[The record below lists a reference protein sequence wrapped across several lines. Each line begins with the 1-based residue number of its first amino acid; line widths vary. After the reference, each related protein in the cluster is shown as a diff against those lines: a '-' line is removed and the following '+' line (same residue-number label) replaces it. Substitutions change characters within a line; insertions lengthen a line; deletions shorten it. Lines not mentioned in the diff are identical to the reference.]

1 MGGGAKGHMGG
12 TLGYEAGF
20 GVCRWSVKFEG
31 GAYGNMGGAKGLAG
45 LREIWAELL
54 GRRRGTEE
62 RGKYLGSR
70 GEYQGDGKGVRR
82 ANSTRQDAKKRGFIV

>member
-1 MGGGAKGHMGG
+1 
-12 TLGYEAGF
+12 
-20 GVCRWSVKFEG
+20 
-31 GAYGNMGGAKGLAG
+31 MGGAIGLAG

-82 ANSTRQDAKKRGFIV
+82 ANSTRQDAKKEDSSCSFKKIRSMMEALSHKM